1 MNYKPITNQ
10 KIVTEY
16 GIQYVLSRVFGK
28 KPKFQKIY
36 QHSVVFSKLELLNL
50 EKPRLFMADEL
61 RRVRRELR
69 QVMEQVKGIS
79 NA

>member
-1 MNYKPITNQ
+1 MKFKPITNQ

-28 KPKFQKIY
+28 KPKFNKLY
-36 QHSVVFSKLELLNL
+36 QHSVVFSKLDLLNL
-50 EKPRLFMADEL
+50 QNPRQFMADEL
-61 RRVRRELR
+61 RRVRHELR
-69 QVMEQVKGIS
+69 QVMDQVR

>member
-1 MNYKPITNQ
+1 MNYKPVTNQ

-28 KPKFQKIY
+28 KEKFKKLY
-36 QHSVVFSKLELLNL
+36 QHSVVFSKLDLLNL
-50 EKPRLFMADEL
+50 EFPRRFMADEL

-69 QVMEQVKGIS
+69 QVMNQVR